1 MKKKILG
8 FGNAVLD
15 MISNSSDEYLLKNNL
30 EKGSMSLVEQDA
42 SDRLVSE
49 IKLIKKSSGGSVA
62 NTLVAISLLGI
73 PTLFCGKVKND
84 DLGNDFKKNMEKSGT
99 KFLCNQSESGLP
111 TARCLVFVT
120 PDGERTMQTF
130 LGASTTLDEGD
141 VSESFFEEVSFLL
154 IEGYLWSSESAR
166 KAIFKA
172 IKISKKNKIKII
184 FSLSNHNLVKMFKDD
199 FLKLII
205 DYVDILIGN
214 EMEFFEIFSC
224 KEEKIISNK
233 VSDTPE
239 ICLMTKS
246 KNGVTIFKDKK
257 TFNIDAIKV
266 DDVVDTTGA
275 GDMFAAGFISKLSY
289 GENVIDSARFGCKVA
304 AKIIKQYGARPSED
318 LFKDLI

>member
-15 MISNSSDEYLLKNNL
+15 MISESSDEYLLKNNL
-30 EKGSMSLVEQDA
+30 EKGSMSLVEQDI
-42 SDRLVSE
+42 SDKLTRE
-49 IKLIKKSSGGSVA
+49 INLIKKSSGGSVA
-62 NTLVAISLLGI
+62 NTLVGISLLGT

-84 DLGNDFKKNMEKSGT
+84 DLGNDFKEDMEKSGT
-99 KFLCNQSESGLP
+99 KFLCNQSETGLP

-141 VSESFFEEVSFLL
+141 VSESFFEEVRFLL

-166 KAIFKA
+166 RAIFKA
-172 IKISKKNKIKII
+172 IEISKKYNIKII
-184 FSLSNHNLVKMFKDD
+184 FSLSNHNLVKMFKND
-199 FLKLII
+199 FLKFIT
-205 DYVDILIGN
+205 DHVDILIGN
-214 EMEFFEIFSC
+214 EMEFFEIFSS

-233 VSDTPE
+233 VSDSLE
-239 ICLMTKS
+239 ICIMTKS

-257 TFNIDAIKV
+257 TFNIEAYKV
-266 DDVVDTTGA
+266 DNVVDSTGA

-289 GENVIDSARFGCKVA
+289 EDNVVDAAKFGCKVA
-304 AKIIKQYGARPSED
+304 AKIIKQYGARPTRD
-318 LFKDLI
+318 LFRDLV

>member
-15 MISNSSDEYLLKNNL
+15 MISESSDEYLLKNNL
-30 EKGSMSLVEQDA
+30 EKGSMSLVEQDI
-42 SDRLVSE
+42 SDKLTSE
-49 IKLIKKSSGGSVA
+49 INLIKKSSGGSVA
-62 NTLVAISLLGI
+62 NTLVGISLLGT

-84 DLGNDFKKNMEKSGT
+84 DLGNDFKEDMEKSGT
-99 KFLCNQSESGLP
+99 KFLCSQSETGLP

-141 VSESFFEEVSFLL
+141 VSESFFEEVRFLL

-166 KAIFKA
+166 RAIFKA
-172 IKISKKNKIKII
+172 IEISKKYNIKII
-184 FSLSNHNLVKMFKDD
+184 FSLSNHNLVKMFKND
-199 FLKLII
+199 FLKFIT
-205 DYVDILIGN
+205 DHVDILIGN
-214 EMEFFEIFSC
+214 EMEFFEIFSS

-233 VSDTPE
+233 VSDSLE
-239 ICLMTKS
+239 ICIMTKS

-257 TFNIDAIKV
+257 TFNIEACKV
-266 DDVVDTTGA
+266 DNVVDSTGA

-289 GENVIDSARFGCKVA
+289 EDNVVEAAKFGCKVA
-304 AKIIKQYGARPSED
+304 AKIIKQYGARPTRD
-318 LFKDLI
+318 LLKDLE